1 MRIIFNGHVLW
12 ATWGQEDKIIAYYN
26 CDKFSNNQYF
36 PLRNEGK

>member
-12 ATWGQEDKIIAYYN
+12 ATWGQEDKIIAYN
-26 CDKFSNNQYF
+26 CDKFSHNQYF